1 MAGLRVGYGVFPLPV
16 IKHLW
21 KVKQPYTPNVAGT
34 VMAIAAMQDRD
45 WLDRSVVAITAER
58 ARMTEALRGLGWIEP
73 LPSETNFVLC
83 RVSGRDAQAVKQAIE
98 RQGVLVRYF
107 NKEGLRDCL
116 RISVGKPEHTDALI
130 EALRRV

>member
-1 MAGLRVGYGVFPLPV
+1 
-16 IKHLW
+16 
-21 KVKQPYTPNVAGT
+21 VAGT

-83 RVSGRDAQAVKQAIE
+83 RVSGRDAKAVKQAIE

-107 NKEGLRDCL
+107 DKDGLRDCL

-130 EALRRV
+130 AALAST